1 MTKLVLALFCALLV
15 AIFAVQNAGTVVVG
29 FLHWRFEVSL
39 ALVILGS
46 TVLGAVFVFLLG
58 IVQQISRGR
67 RIKEYRN
74 RIKELEV
81 QLEASA
87 KKEDLPTTAFAKG
100 NGLREEEDASTQ
112 YGQEEAINRPTE
124 GSGC

>member
-29 FLHWRFEVSL
+29 FLHRRFEVSL

-87 KKEDLPTTAFAKG
+87 KKEDLPTTALAKE
-100 NGLREEEDASTQ
+100 NGLREEEDASPQ

>member
-29 FLHWRFEVSL
+29 FSAGALRFPWPWYYW
-39 ALVILGS
+39 
-46 TVLGAVFVFLLG
+46 VLPSWEQYLFSFRYS
-58 IVQQISRGR
+58 QQISRGR

-81 QLEASA
+81 NLRLRQKRGFANHALA
-87 KKEDLPTTAFAKG
+87 KETA
-100 NGLREEEDASTQ
+100 
-112 YGQEEAINRPTE
+112 
-124 GSGC
+124 